1 MNKDIRKLL
10 SQKSVTGEQVGQA
23 LIRDM
28 TNLYEQAYQNAG
40 RHAVSMLTEEE
51 KHRLVAMLTD
61 PQDVRVYAQYR
72 AVQSYLSNYQL
83 VYSSMAERA
92 ESAFLRLY
100 TTLYYATEAELISL
114 SLRREGVAG
123 DSPAMQRL
131 LEQGYAKSVLRV
143 REGLRRNAA
152 QFFNS
157 LRMCCAQERGLELVA
172 QRIDVPEILVY
183 QKLCGVKLHGSDSRL
198 ETMLRTRRKM
208 ADALRQ
214 CGWGEE
220 DVRTLDEI
228 VPAMAPGDLEPAQQK
243 LENARALLQEDLSLL
258 EDPLAL
264 MMLLGGNGR
273 DRA

>member
-28 TNLYEQAYQNAG
+28 TNLYEQAYQEPG
-40 RHAVSMLTEEE
+40 RRAASALTEEE

-100 TTLYYATEAELISL
+100 TTLYYATEAECIAF
-114 SLRREGVAG
+114 SLRAEGVDPA
-123 DSPAMQRL
+123 SPGMQRL

-152 QFFNS
+152 QFLDS
-157 LRMCCAQERGLELVA
+157 LRMCRAQERGLELVA
-172 QRIDVPEILVY
+172 SRIDVPEILVY
-183 QKLCGVKLHGSDSRL
+183 QKLCGLKLHGPESRL

-214 CGWGEE
+214 GGWNEA

-243 LENARALLQEDLSLL
+243 IENARALLAEDLSLL

-273 DRA
+273 GRA